1 MPTSND
7 PRISN
12 EEHENFRNVIFT
24 LNSSYSAESMR
35 FERHVYKMLING
47 QLVEGTGTFTVT
59 NPATG
64 KHLAVAPIPTPF
76 QVSNAIEAARQ
87 GFKVWSKLDLSERSA
102 RILKAA
108 SIMEANR
115 TDLEYLLSRE
125 QGKPLQ
131 SAAAEINTAISIMR
145 QAADIELPVKHIK
158 ETVSH
163 ILQVVRRPVGVVVG
177 ITPWNFPLSLGCG
190 KIARSL
196 GHGNSIILK
205 PSPFT
210 PLTSLYLG
218 ELLQETF
225 PPGVINILSG
235 DATTGQQL
243 VESPYINMVSFTG
256 SGPTGKKIMA
266 SCAANVTRVLLE
278 MGGNDPA
285 IVLPDA
291 DIAHAARGIY
301 QMSMANSGQICC
313 AIKRV
318 YVHESIFDEFV
329 STVTDLAKSTVPKIG
344 EGLNVGVTMGPLNN
358 KMQLERV
365 IELVEDA
372 VRQGAV
378 VHAGGKAPSHTNPG
392 GLFYEPTILTNVREG
407 MRIVDEEQFGPV
419 MPIMSYKTEVEVVER
434 ANNSIYGLG
443 ASVWGRKAKTLN
455 AVATKLECGIVW
467 TNEHA
472 VLREG
477 GSFGGMK
484 QSGFRHE
491 GDFAEADLESYTE
504 MQTQKLFK

>member
-1 MPTSND
+1 
-7 PRISN
+7 
-12 EEHENFRNVIFT
+12 
-24 LNSSYSAESMR
+24 
-35 FERHVYKMLING
+35 MLING
-47 QLVEGTGTFTVT
+47 QLVSGSSSFGVL

-64 KHLAVAPIPTPF
+64 KQFAVAPIASAT
-76 QVSNAIEAARQ
+76 QVAEAITAGRE
-87 GFKVWSKLDLSERSA
+87 GFKVWSKLEPSERSE
-102 RILKAA
+102 RLLNAA

-115 TDLEYLLSRE
+115 TDLEYLLSKE
-125 QGKPLQ
+125 QGKPLL
-131 SAAAEINTAISIMR
+131 AAKSETNTAISILR
-145 QAADIELPVKHIK
+145 QAADVELPVKHIK

-163 ILQVVRRPVGVVVG
+163 ILQVVRKPVGVVVG

-190 KIARSL
+190 KIARAL

-218 ELLQETF
+218 ELLRDAF

-235 DATTGQQL
+235 DAAVGQQL
-243 VESPYINMVSFTG
+243 IESPLINMVSFTG

-266 SCAANVTRVLLE
+266 SCAQNVTRVLLE

-285 IVLPDA
+285 IVFPDA
-291 DIAHAARGIY
+291 DIVHAAKGIY
-301 QMSMANSGQICC
+301 QMTMANSGQICC

-329 STVTDLAKSTVPKIG
+329 STVTELAKLQVPKIG
-344 EGLNVGVTMGPLNN
+344 DGFANGTTMGPLNN

-365 IELVEDA
+365 KELVDDA

-378 VHAGGKAPSHTNPG
+378 VHAGGKYPSHTNPDG
-392 GLFYEPTILTNVREG
+392 FFYEPTILSNVSEG
-407 MRIVDEEQFGPV
+407 IRIVDEEQFGPV
-419 MPIMSYKTEVEVVER
+419 MPIMKYTTSEEAIDR
-434 ANNSIYGLG
+434 ANNSVFALG
-443 ASVWGRKAKTLN
+443 ASVWGRNAKSVN
-455 AVATKLECGIVW
+455 AIAEQLQCGIVW